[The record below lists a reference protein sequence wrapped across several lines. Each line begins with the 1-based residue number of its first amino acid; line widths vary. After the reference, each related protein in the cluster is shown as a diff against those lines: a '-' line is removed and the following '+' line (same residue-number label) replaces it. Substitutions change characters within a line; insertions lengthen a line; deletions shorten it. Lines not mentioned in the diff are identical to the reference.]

1 MRLHSMS
8 KFRFN
13 NKAPVIILTILLEG
27 QGSSKQ
33 KIRVA
38 LDTGA
43 TYTIIPW
50 ETAEVLGLEP
60 ELSKERIE
68 IITAS
73 GVERAPLITLKSIVV
88 LGKRIE
94 RVEAVVH
101 DLPPKS
107 YVDGLLGV
115 WRYKQN
121 ILPNLGMEPTPLRQL
136 RFARFA
142 LV

>member
-1 MRLHSMS
+1 MS

-13 NKAPVIILTILLEG
+13 TKAPVIILMVLLEG
-27 QGSSKQ
+27 KGNSKQ
-33 KIRVA
+33 KIRMA

-43 TYTIIPW
+43 TYTMIPW
-50 ETAEVLGLEP
+50 ETAEILGLEP

-73 GVERAPLITLKSIVV
+73 GVEKAPLVTLKYMVV
-88 LGKRIE
+88 LRKRIE
-94 RVEAVVH
+94 GVEVVVH

-115 WRYKQN
+115 KSLVELKLKIDFSEG
-121 ILPNLGMEPTPLRQL
+121 ILE
-136 RFARFA
+136 
-142 LV
+142 V

>member
-1 MRLHSMS
+1 MHFMS

-13 NKAPVIILTILLEG
+13 TKDPVIILTILLEG
-27 QGSSKQ
+27 KGNSRQ
-33 KIRVA
+33 KIRMA

-43 TYTIIPW
+43 TYTMIPW
-50 ETAEVLGLEP
+50 KTAEILGLET

-73 GVERAPLITLKSIVV
+73 GLEKAHLVTLKSIVV

-94 RVEAVVH
+94 GVDAVVH

-107 YVDGLLGV
+107 YVDGLFGV
-115 WRYKQN
+115 KSLVELKLKIDFSEG
-121 ILPNLGMEPTPLRQL
+121 ILE
-136 RFARFA
+136 
-142 LV
+142 V

>member
-13 NKAPVIILTILLEG
+13 TKAPVIILMVLLEG
-27 QGSSKQ
+27 KGNSKQ
-33 KIRVA
+33 KIRMA

-43 TYTIIPW
+43 TYTMIPW
-50 ETAEVLGLEP
+50 ETAEILGLEP

-73 GVERAPLITLKSIVV
+73 GVEKAPLVTLKYMVV
-88 LGKRIE
+88 LRKRIE
-94 RVEAVVH
+94 GVEVVVH

-115 WRYKQN
+115 KSLVELKLKIDFSEG
-121 ILPNLGMEPTPLRQL
+121 ILE
-136 RFARFA
+136 
-142 LV
+142 V

>member
-1 MRLHSMS
+1 MRLPSMS
-8 KFRFN
+8 RFRFN
-13 NKAPVIILTILLEG
+13 TKAPVIILSILLEG
-27 QGSSKQ
+27 RDSSKQ
-33 KIRVA
+33 KIKMA

-43 TYTIIPW
+43 TYTMIPW

-73 GVERAPLITLKSIVV
+73 GVEKAPLVTLKSIVV

-107 YVDGLLGV
+107 YVDGLLGLKSLV
-115 WRYKQN
+115 KLMLKIDFDKG
-121 ILPNLGMEPTPLRQL
+121 ILE
-136 RFARFA
+136 
-142 LV
+142 V

>member
-8 KFRFN
+8 FN
-13 NKAPVIILTILLEG
+13 TKAPVIMLTILLEG
-27 QGSSKQ
+27 KGNSKQ
-33 KIRVA
+33 KIRMA

-43 TYTIIPW
+43 TYTMVPW
-50 ETAEVLGLEP
+50 KTAEILGLEP

-73 GVERAPLITLKSIVV
+73 GVEKTPLVTLKSIVV

-94 RVEAVVH
+94 GVEAVVH

-115 WRYKQN
+115 KSLVELKLKIDFSEG
-121 ILPNLGMEPTPLRQL
+121 ILE
-136 RFARFA
+136 
-142 LV
+142 V

>member
-1 MRLHSMS
+1 MRLHFMS

-13 NKAPVIILTILLEG
+13 IKTPVIILSVLLEG
-27 QGSSKQ
+27 SSKSKQ
-33 KIRVA
+33 KIRMA

-43 TYTIIPW
+43 TYTMIPW
-50 ETAEVLGLEP
+50 KTAELLGLEP

-73 GVERAPLITLKSIVV
+73 AVEKAPLVTVKSMIT

-94 RVEAVVH
+94 GVDVVVH

-107 YVDGLLGV
+107 YVDGLLGL
-115 WRYKQN
+115 KS
-121 ILPNLGMEPTPLRQL
+121 
-136 RFARFA
+136 
-142 LV
+142 LVELELKVDFNEGTLEV

>member
-1 MRLHSMS
+1 MRLHSMP

-115 WRYKQN
+115 KSLVELKLKIDFGKG
-121 ILPNLGMEPTPLRQL
+121 ILE
-136 RFARFA
+136 
-142 LV
+142 V

>member
-1 MRLHSMS
+1 MI
-8 KFRFN
+8 
-13 NKAPVIILTILLEG
+13 PLE
-27 QGSSKQ
+27 
-33 KIRVA
+33 I
-38 LDTGA
+38 
-43 TYTIIPW
+43 
-50 ETAEVLGLEP
+50 AEVLGLEP

-101 DLPPKS
+101 GLPPKS

-115 WRYKQN
+115 KSLVELKLKIDFDEG
-121 ILPNLGMEPTPLRQL
+121 ILE
-136 RFARFA
+136 
-142 LV
+142 V